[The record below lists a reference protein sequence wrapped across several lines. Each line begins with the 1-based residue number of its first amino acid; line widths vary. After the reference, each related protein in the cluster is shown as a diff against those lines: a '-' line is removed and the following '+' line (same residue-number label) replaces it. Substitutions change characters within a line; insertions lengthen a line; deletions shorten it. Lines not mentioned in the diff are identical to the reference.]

1 MSEST
6 YISQN
11 AGVVNNLLNLPRPYP
26 STKSPLR
33 HAQRQHLWA
42 LAFHKVQPP
51 RSFRLPLASDRVLTE
66 SRDRLVRPEYLFLP
80 IMQRKFSV
88 PHI

>member
-51 RSFRLPLASDRVLTE
+51 RSFRLPLASDRVLIE
-66 SRDRLVRPEYLFLP
+66 SRD
-80 IMQRKFSV
+80 
-88 PHI
+88 